1 MYCMW
6 GRTVVSVFLVYYR
19 WVYVLNVSICTEC
32 GRVYCVG
39 GWVYCM
45 WGRTVVSVFLV
56 CYRWVYVLN
65 VAVCTVWV
73 VGCTVSGGVL
83 W

>member
-1 MYCMW
+1 MW
-6 GRTVVSVFLVYYR
+6 PCVLCGWLGVLYVGRTVVSVLMVYYR
-19 WVYVLNVSICTEC
+19 WVYELNVSICTEC

-45 WGRTVVSVFLV
+45 WG
-56 CYRWVYVLN
+56 
-65 VAVCTVWV
+65 
-73 VGCTVSGGVL
+73 VL